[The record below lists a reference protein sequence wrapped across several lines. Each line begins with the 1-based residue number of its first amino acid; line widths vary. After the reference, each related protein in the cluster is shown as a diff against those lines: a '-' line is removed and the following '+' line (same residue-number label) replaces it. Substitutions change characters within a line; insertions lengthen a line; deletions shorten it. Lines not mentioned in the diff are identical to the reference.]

1 MRVADYVANFLVEKG
16 IKHVFLITGGGAM
29 HLNDAFAREPRLSVV
44 CNHHEQASAIS
55 AEAYCRYSGEMA
67 ALNVTTGPGGVN
79 ALNGVYGAYVD
90 SIAMFVVSGQVKR
103 ETIAG
108 EVDLPLRQLGD
119 QEVDIVSM
127 SAPVT
132 KYSVLISDPSDIGYE
147 LEKAYKIATEGRPG
161 PVWLDI
167 PIDVQA
173 AKIDPDKLKK
183 FNGSNKD
190 SLQNE
195 DWRGGLYELSERAS
209 LLAKASEIIGLIK
222 SAKRPVILVGTGI
235 RISKSTKLFDRIA
248 DKLSIPVV
256 TGWNA
261 HDLVTDDN
269 PCFAGR
275 PGTVGTRPG
284 NFAVQRADLVLVL
297 GCRLNV
303 RQISYNFESFAQ
315 SAYRIM
321 VDIDGAELQKPTLK
335 LDMAVKADLKAFLT
349 QFDLALGGYKSLDD
363 HSMYL
368 AWCIQ
373 NRKSYPVTNPDYYK
387 SKKINPYVFVPELF
401 KKLDRNDVVICANG
415 TACVTTFQAA
425 VIKKGQRM
433 FTNSGCASMGYDLP
447 AAIGAAIG
455 GASRVICIAGDGS
468 VMMNLQEL
476 QTIISLAL
484 PIKIFILNNN
494 GYHSIRQT
502 QTTYFPDAPIGCDR
516 SSGIAFPDFVKIA
529 KAFGFNARFCSKLS
543 MLESSIEKTLRE
555 PGASVCEI
563 VLDEA
568 QSFSPKLASRVLA
581 DGTMVSPSL
590 EDMSPFLPAD
600 ELAKVMSG
608 A

>member
-29 HLNDAFAREPRLSVV
+29 HLNDAFARESRLTTV
-44 CNHHEQASAIS
+44 CSHHEQASAIS

-90 SIAMFVVSGQVKR
+90 SIAMFVISGQVKR

-108 EVDLPLRQLGD
+108 EVNLPLRQLGD
-119 QEVDIVSM
+119 QEVDIVAM
-127 SAPVT
+127 SRPVT
-132 KYSVLISDPSDIGYE
+132 KYSVLISDPNDIGYE
-147 LEKAYKIATEGRPG
+147 LEKAFEIAMEGRPG
-161 PVWLDI
+161 PVWVDI

-173 AKIDPDKLKK
+173 AKISHDTIKMFNTRDRELLKK
-183 FNGSNKD
+183 HD
-190 SLQNE
+190 CR
-195 DWRGGLYELSERAS
+195 DGLTQLCDREGLR
-209 LLAKASEIIGLIK
+209 LKATEIIDLIK
-222 SAKRPVILVGTGI
+222 NSKRPVVLVGTGI
-235 RISKSTKLFDRIA
+235 RISNSTELFDRIS
-248 DKLSIPVV
+248 DKLSVPVV

-261 HDLVTDDN
+261 HDLITEDN
-269 PCFAGR
+269 EWYAGR

-284 NFAVQRADLVLVL
+284 NFAVQRADLILVL

-303 RQISYNFESFAQ
+303 RQISYNFESFAK
-315 SAYRIM
+315 SAYKIM

-349 QFDLALGGYKSLDD
+349 EFEVALDGYKTPDD

-368 AWCIQ
+368 DWCTQ
-373 NRKSYPVTNPDYYK
+373 NRKIYPVTDPDYYK

-401 KKLDRNDVVICANG
+401 KKLDRNDVVVCANG

-425 VIKKGQRM
+425 VITKGQRM
-433 FTNSGCASMGYDLP
+433 FTNSGCASMGYDFP

-476 QTIISLAL
+476 QTIILLAL

-502 QTTYFPDAPIGCDR
+502 QTAYFPDAPIGCD
-516 SSGIAFPDFVKIA
+516 STSGLSFPDFVKIA
-529 KAFGFNARFCSKLS
+529 KAFGFNARSCARLS
-543 MLESSIEKTLRE
+543 ILESSIEKTLRE

-563 VLDEA
+563 LLDKT
-568 QSFSPKLASRVLA
+568 QSFSPKLASRVLE
-581 DGTMVSPSL
+581 DGTMESPSL

>member
-1 MRVADYVANFLVEKG
+1 MRVADYVANFLAEKG
-16 IKHVFLITGGGAM
+16 IKHVFVITGGGAM
-29 HLNDAFAREPRLSVV
+29 HLNDAFARESRLTTV
-44 CNHHEQASAIS
+44 CSHHEQASSIS

-132 KYSVLISDPSDIGYE
+132 KYSVAIIDPNEIGYE
-147 LEKAYKIATEGRPG
+147 LEKAYRIATEGRPG

-167 PIDVQA
+167 PIDIQA
-173 AKIDPDKLKK
+173 AKVDPKKLKK
-183 FNGSNKD
+183 FISPDEKAFQKSELHVGINEITKGP
-190 SLQNE
+190 SLF
-195 DWRGGLYELSERAS
+195 SA
-209 LLAKASEIIGLIK
+209 ASEIIGLIK
-222 SAKRPVILVGTGI
+222 NARRPVILVGTGI
-235 RISKSTKLFDRIA
+235 RISKSTELLDRIA
-248 DKLSIPVV
+248 DKLSIPIV

-261 HDLVTDDN
+261 HDVIADDN
-269 PCFAGR
+269 PYFAGR
-275 PGTVGTRPG
+275 PGTVGTRSG

-303 RQISYNFESFAQ
+303 RQISYNFESFAK

-335 LDMAVKADLKAFLT
+335 LNMAVKADLFAFLSE
-349 QFDLALGGYKSLDD
+349 FDLALEGYKPSHD
-363 HSMYL
+363 HSIYL
-368 AWCIQ
+368 AWCLQ
-373 NRKSYPVTNPDYYK
+373 NRKSYPVTHPDYYK
-387 SKKINPYVFVPELF
+387 TKKINPYVFVPELF
-401 KKLDRNDVVICANG
+401 KKLDRNDVVVCANG

-447 AAIGAAIG
+447 AAIGAAMG

-468 VMMNLQEL
+468 IMMNLQEL

-502 QTTYFPDAPIGCDR
+502 QTAYFPDAPIGCD
-516 SSGIAFPDFVKIA
+516 STSGVAFPNFIKIA
-529 KAFGFNARFCSKLS
+529 RAFGFHARSCSKLS
-543 MLESSIEKTLRE
+543 MLDLSIEKTLQE
-555 PGASVCEI
+555 PGAAVCEI
-563 VLDEA
+563 VLDES

-581 DGTMVSPSL
+581 DGTMESPSL
-590 EDMSPFLPAD
+590 EDMSPFLSSE
-600 ELAKVMSG
+600 ELARVMSG
-608 A
+608 V